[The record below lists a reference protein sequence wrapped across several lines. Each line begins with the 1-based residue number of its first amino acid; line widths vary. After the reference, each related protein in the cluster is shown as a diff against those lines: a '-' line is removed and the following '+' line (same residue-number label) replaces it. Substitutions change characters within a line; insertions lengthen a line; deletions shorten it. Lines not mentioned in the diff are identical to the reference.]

1 MAILGGLALAWRQGD
16 EDGAGDGADFS
27 IGEVATLVGV
37 SPHTIRAWE
46 RRHKVVAPRR
56 TSSKQRRYTA
66 DEVEVLRGVRRDTA
80 IRGPAV
86 TAPVRPGTG
95 SGAGGD
101 PVLDTILWR
110 GVADLLPELVLVLE
124 GGAIVDTN
132 VAVARLTGTLREPLR
147 GRRFLDIV
155 EPSDRAKAVIACL
168 SPLRRCRASEL
179 HLRAAKGPSRYS
191 FDGHPVW
198 EDGRELLVM
207 VGRPIPHPPSPLP

>member
-1 MAILGGLALAWRQGD
+1 MAIPGGIALAWRQGD
-16 EDGAGDGADFS
+16 DDGAGDGADFS

-66 DEVEVLRGVRRDTA
+66 NEVEILRGVRRDTA
-80 IRGPAV
+80 MRGLAV
-86 TAPVRPGTG
+86 TAPIRRGAGSGTG
-95 SGAGGD
+95 GPLLD
-101 PVLDTILWR
+101 PGLWR

-124 GGAIVDTN
+124 AGSIVDTN

-155 EPSDRAKAVIACL
+155 EPFDRAKALIACL
-168 SPLRRCRASEL
+168 SPLRQCRASEL

-207 VGRPIPHPPSPLP
+207 IGRPLPHPRPPLP